1 MWPDSGESR
10 GGKVA
15 RGRYPRVRG
24 RGEEREFIRVPPF
37 VPSPGADKEAA
48 SGGRFLPLTPSSSLS
63 PLPSPP
69 PPSPRISRPAGNL
82 GGEPGRLSPQPIATL
97 PRPSPPTTSP
107 ETFPG
112 RCLSW
117 SPPHPP
123 RCLTRSSLR
132 GERGRNLQNHCF
144 REMHLFVCT
153 FPANQCEQSTLA
165 SSFCQFFLIPRD
177 KIRRARG
184 QPQKIKALTQLEV
197 GCTLGS
203 PSWFLPSDHPLH
215 PTHQNNSKGHQE
227 VLENSPPPTPTPTH
241 SVPWELPLIRRT
253 KPSSGSHRDLH
264 P

>member
-227 VLENSPPPTPTPTH
+227 VLENSPPPHAHPH
-241 SVPWELPLIRRT
+241 SLCPLGA
-253 KPSSGSHRDLH
+253 PSNPEDKA
-264 P
+264 